1 MSKKILLLAALL
13 LGANNIYAHNPG
25 AVKKLL
31 PVFKLF
37 GIDPS
42 RTMTVHD
49 SLAELEKRPYPFK
62 FHVEKHAKLY
72 LPDWTETEKLTHRA

>member
-25 AVKKLL
+25 AVKKIL

-37 GIDPS
+37 GIDPF
-42 RTMTVHD
+42 RTMTVQD
-49 SLAELEKRPYPFK
+49 SLAELGWAAAGRQA
-62 FHVEKHAKLY
+62 VRSAADRSAAVGRKLSPQFPAV
-72 LPDWTETEKLTHRA
+72 L